1 MRVIGNFA
9 ATIQNALNRLGPADG
24 VIGPRTDDAIRR
36 YQRDHNLLI
45 DGRATPE
52 PANHIQSLGRPPARN
67 PG

>member
-1 MRVIGNFA
+1 MY
-9 ATIQNALNRLGPADG
+9 ALAVLGYDAGAADG
-24 VIGPRTDDAIRR
+24 LIGPRTANAIRQ

-52 PANHIQSLGRPPARN
+52 LANHLQSLGRPLAQN